1 MTLGEKIQDLR
12 KKSGMSQ
19 DTLAEKLEVSRQAV
33 SKWERDEAVP
43 EADKLVRIAKLFGV
57 STDYLLMD
65 APVPQ
70 SAPVQQNSFRSTNNF
85 GRQLERFARRHGYKG
100 GFIVGG
106 IGAVICAI
114 SLILRAWI
122 NNAVSNM
129 TGMFDSFTNN
139 MFGDFGSMG
148 GNMIPGYD
156 SMTGNFQQA
165 AGSITGFASTMGNIF
180 LIGLI
185 PGIALIIAGIAIIII
200 GRRYAKEAA

>member
-43 EADKLVRIAKLFGV
+43 EADKIVRLAKLFGV
-57 STDYLLMD
+57 STDYLLMEES
-65 APVPQ
+65 APQ
-70 SAPVQQNSFRSTNNF
+70 SAPVQQGSFRSSNGF

-106 IGAVICAI
+106 IGAAICGI

-129 TGMFDSFTNN
+129 TGMFDSFTNS
-139 MFGDFGSMG
+139 MFNDFGSMG

-156 SMTGNFQQA
+156 SMVGNFQQA
-165 AGSITGFASTMGNIF
+165 AGSFTGFASTMGNLF

-185 PGIALIIAGIAIIII
+185 PGIALIAAGVAIIVI
-200 GRRYAKEAA
+200 GKKYAKEQA